1 MIGFPLED
9 VHWHTTS
16 RMHKQGMRAL
26 VADRISY
33 QANGIIFNRQ
43 NVNISLFVDF
53 IEIRRVIT
61 AQSDCQFLGVI
72 LCTTIDLDD
81 FLASCF
87 QGEREMRGQIA

>member
-9 VHWHTTS
+9 VYWHTTS

-33 QANGIIFNRQ
+33 QTNGIILHRQ
-43 NVNISLFVDF
+43 NVNIGLFVDF

-61 AQSDCQFLGVI
+61 VQSACQLLGMI

-81 FLASCF
+81 FLACCF
-87 QGEREMRGQIA
+87 QGEGEVCGQIA